1 MASMTIRNIDD
12 DTKKRLRLRAAANGH
27 SVEAEARALLK
38 RGVAEVPL
46 ARPKTGLHLYDE
58 IRRIVEPLGGIELH
72 IPPRTRIRN
81 LPPLKA
87 KVSDKRRK
95 K

>member
-1 MASMTIRNIDD
+1 MTIRNIDD

-38 RGVAEVPL
+38 RGVAETPVV
-46 ARPKTGLHLYDE
+46 RPRTGANLYDE
-58 IRRIVEPLGGIELH
+58 IRRIVEPLGGIELD

-81 LPPLKA
+81 LPPLKPKA
-87 KVSDKRRK
+87 SAKRRK